1 MLTETMEEHVRI
13 EACPFS
19 SPHSQLLQGIRPT
32 HSHSA
37 PPKVR
42 LIEQPTFQTR
52 VEADQRELQ
61 LEQLKHRVVELEDL
75 VKNGNVVLSEFK
87 DQTDQTKTEMQRR
100 ITELEDVAQS
110 DQIALIEAQEH
121 AAKVRKE
128 AQDRVAEMEETLTD
142 KCILLEH
149 AAKVQA
155 EAQQRVAEMEE
166 TLKNNRILLEEAA
179 NRAEVTKQEA
189 QRQIAELEESAMRDR
204 RLLAEANKLVAVA
217 GQGREPSNSA
227 APAIGSQLMPG
238 GMPSTSTTEMEV
250 DQELACGK

>member
-13 EACPFS
+13 AACPFS

-42 LIEQPTFQTR
+42 LIKQPTFQTR

-61 LEQLKHRVVELEDL
+61 LERLKQRIVELEDL
-75 VKNGNVVLSEFK
+75 VKNGNVVLSEFR

-100 ITELEDVAQS
+100 ITELEDVVQS
-110 DQIALIEAQEH
+110 DQTTLIEAQEH
-121 AAKVRKE
+121 TAKVRKE

-179 NRAEVTKQEA
+179 NHAEVTKQV
-189 QRQIAELEESAMRDR
+189 QCQIAELEESAMRDR
-204 RLLAEANKLVAVA
+204 HLLAEANKLVAVA
-217 GQGREPSNSA
+217 GQGREPLNSA

-238 GMPSTSTTEMEV
+238 GMPSTSTTMEMEV
-250 DQELACGK
+250 DQELACSK